1 MHPIQKP
8 QRAKV
13 APAFLMMLIMTPRQF
28 PKNIIPTMRNH
39 RLQRRQCPETPSGKH
54 MAVQQLWRQPQ
65 RQDRA
70 DQVFKRM
77 SILSS
82 QCDRSFEL
90 MVLVVD
96 GFVARWKVEEAV
108 GVVEEEFADEYA
120 CNYISGHLEKAGHC
134 VIEAIE

>member
-1 MHPIQKP
+1 
-8 QRAKV
+8 
-13 APAFLMMLIMTPRQF
+13 MT
-28 PKNIIPTMRNH
+28 
-39 RLQRRQCPETPSGKH
+39 
-54 MAVQQLWRQPQ
+54 AQQLRRQPQ

-82 QCDRSFEL
+82 QCNGSFEL
-90 MVLVVD
+90 MMLVVY

-120 CNYISGHLEKAGHC
+120 CDYISDHLEKAGD
-134 VIEAIE
+134 